1 PRGEDLL
8 FDWPALT
15 LAIPPGDPAAGVRPL
30 TVLDGEGEEVLA
42 LGGALRSHAR
52 GQHHRLAVAH
62 DHRAIGLLGHLPGL
76 ELERV
81 AVDVNVDGMSHTG
94 FCPRVS
100 AGVRRTPC
108 GASVPAPGPPESC
121 RPRTNQLLI
130 VGSAHRRIPSFSMIA
145 RYRSV
150 SFLRRYSIR
159 LRRLPLSIS
168 RPRREWWSSVI
179 CRRRASTPG
188 NFRSSR
194 TRPMKARRTDRSY
207 KLPVKSRRWAS
218 TTSWLSPKVGRTPT
232 LTTAP

>member
-1 PRGEDLL
+1 
-8 FDWPALT
+8 
-15 LAIPPGDPAAGVRPL
+15 DPAAGVRPL

-145 RYRSV
+145 GTARCPSCAGTRSD
-150 SFLRRYSIR
+150 SAA
-159 LRRLPLSIS
+159 
-168 RPRREWWSSVI
+168 
-179 CRRRASTPG
+179 CRSAS
-188 NFRSSR
+188 
-194 TRPMKARRTDRSY
+194 ADRVANGG
-207 KLPVKSRRWAS
+207 PWCA
-218 TTSWLSPKVGRTPT
+218 
-232 LTTAP
+232 A